1 MNVEGGW
8 NTRAQSFMN
17 KQGVRGKG
25 NEGTEK
31 VITKM
36 KGLWEK
42 YVKTYDPTTHVKNT
56 IIGE

>member
-8 NTRAQSFMN
+8 DTRAESFRN
-17 KQGVRGKG
+17 KQGVRGKE
-25 NEGTEK
+25 NEGTKK

-36 KGLWEK
+36 KGLWGK
-42 YVKTYDPTTHVKNT
+42 SVKTCDPTTHVKNT